1 MNRNDITFL
10 FQALHKQ
17 GHATADHTTLLL
29 NCFTRLDRTDQ
40 LKEFLRNDQ
49 NPDIMFDLDVAIKVC
64 RNASV
69 EHAMSLAKRNQ
80 KHDFCLSILTEDQGA
95 FVEAINYIG
104 LLEFHDAEEMLRK
117 YGIVLMEQCANE
129 TTELLK
135 KLCTS
140 YSPMECLIGGIAPSE
155 LYDSGETVD
164 RANPEDF
171 IHLFV
176 KTPERLIDFLEHL
189 MRTLSN
195 LSPLVYSTLIE
206 LYLHRWQKDL
216 HAEQRLMDILQT
228 NAQSYDRN
236 HALVMC
242 RMYNFWAGILLIYE
256 EQKLYHLI
264 VRHHLKL
271 GDYNNLLSSC
281 KRLGPTQPSLWLQA
295 LTGLRDDKKAP
306 ANLLSQILQ
315 VIGENCT
322 GFYDFKVEH
331 IFFTAHEKL
340 QSPLQVLSCL
350 AVDNGPVLS
359 SVREY
364 FLQVFH
370 KENESAKQ
378 EEELVSKYRK
388 DSVALKTHIHNL
400 NENLIE
406 FRGTLC
412 DTCHQ
417 PLSMPALYFLCQ
429 HCYHQE

>member
-1 MNRNDITFL
+1 MII

-104 LLEFHDAEEMLRK
+104 LLEFNDAEEMLRK
-117 YGIVLMEQCANE
+117 YGIVLIEQCANE

-135 KLCTS
+135 KLCTN
-140 YSPMECLIGGIAPSE
+140 YRPKDGVIGAITSSE
-155 LYDSGETVD
+155 LYDTRETVD

-189 MRTLSN
+189 VRTLSN

-206 LYLHRWQKDL
+206 LYLHRWQDDL

-228 NAQSYDRN
+228 IAHSYDRN

-242 RMYNFWAGILLIYE
+242 RMYNFWPGILLIYE

-295 LTGLRDDKKAP
+295 LTGLRDDKNAP

-315 VIGENCT
+315 VIGE
-322 GFYDFKVEH
+322 
-331 IFFTAHEKL
+331 I
-340 QSPLQVLSCL
+340 
-350 AVDNGPVLS
+350 
-359 SVREY
+359 
-364 FLQVFH
+364 
-370 KENESAKQ
+370 
-378 EEELVSKYRK
+378 
-388 DSVALKTHIHNL
+388 
-400 NENLIE
+400 
-406 FRGTLC
+406 
-412 DTCHQ
+412 
-417 PLSMPALYFLCQ
+417 
-429 HCYHQE
+429 